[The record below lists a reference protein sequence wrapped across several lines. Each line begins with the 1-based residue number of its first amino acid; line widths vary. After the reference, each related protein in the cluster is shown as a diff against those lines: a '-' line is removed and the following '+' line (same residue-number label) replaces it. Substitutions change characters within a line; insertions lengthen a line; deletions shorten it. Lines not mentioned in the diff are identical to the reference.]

1 MITSGWWCVCPV
13 AGGSG
18 PVVDFLVCGTGVWWW
33 DVGLVGGDLEGT
45 CDDVGGG
52 DRLGVWW

>member
-1 MITSGWWCVCPV
+1 M
-13 AGGSG
+13 
-18 PVVDFLVCGTGVWWW
+18 DFLVCGTGVWWWW